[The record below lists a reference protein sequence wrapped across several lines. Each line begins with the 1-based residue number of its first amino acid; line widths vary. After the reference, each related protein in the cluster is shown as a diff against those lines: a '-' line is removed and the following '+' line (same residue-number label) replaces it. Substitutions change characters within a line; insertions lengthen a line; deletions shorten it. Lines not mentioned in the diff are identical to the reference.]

1 MYLKDLIIGIV
12 FLLESTIGILGNFSL
27 LSCNLINYYIEHK
40 MKTSN
45 LILSHLFTANILI
58 LVSSG
63 LLHTEQTFVIKVFI
77 NDFVCKFLLYIQ
89 RLGRNVSISTT
100 CFLSVFQAITISPR
114 NSFWMNLKAK
124 APHHIGLFTS
134 LCWILYMVLNMIFPV
149 YMYNKENRKNL
160 THKNYLKYC
169 STVVHDDF
177 VDRLYTTIIVLPEI
191 LFSFIIIWS
200 SSSMV
205 IILYMHKQSVQH
217 IHSTSVCSRT
227 SPESRATQRILTL
240 MSTFISFYALSSILQ
255 GCIAL
260 VYNPG
265 WWLINI
271 TAVISMCFPTFGP
284 FVMNHD
290 SIKLSY
296 ARNSQR
302 T

>member
-12 FLLESTIGILGNFSL
+12 FLLQSTVGSLGNVSL
-27 LSCNLINYYIEHK
+27 LSCYLINYYIEHR
-40 MKTSN
+40 MKTSS
-45 LILSHLFTANILI
+45 LILSNLFTANFLI
-58 LVSSG
+58 LLSKG
-63 LLHTEQTFVIKVFI
+63 LLHTVQTFGIKGFI

-89 RLGRNVSISTT
+89 RLGRNVSISST

-124 APHHIGLFTS
+124 VPHHIGLFTS

-160 THKNYLKYC
+160 TQKHHLKYC
-169 STVVHDDF
+169 STVVHDHF
-177 VDRLYTTIIVLPEI
+177 ISSLYTTIIVLPEI

-205 IILYMHKQSVQH
+205 VILYMHRQNVQH
-217 IHSTSVCSRT
+217 IHSITVSSRT
-227 SPESRATQRILTL
+227 SPESRATHRILAL
-240 MSTFISFYALSSILQ
+240 MFTFIGFYALSSVLQ

-265 WWLINI
+265 WWLVNI
-271 TAVISMCFPTFGP
+271 TAIISMCFPSLGP

-290 SIKLSY
+290 SPFPRLCF
-296 ARNSQR
+296 